1 MSDILCRRSG
11 SSEVSASWRREQGGT
26 LACRANFSH
35 ALEVSS
41 SGTTYLVYSEAGVNS
56 RSASR
61 ETDIDQ
67 RGNMT
72 TPFTTGWCEQNE
84 LGGISDRIVKTS
96 ITLPLAISF
105 PGLPADGSS
114 TDMLVCMP
122 TCVAALFPVQQH
134 GTCKASSSM
143 TPWHQDWGRIYI
155 L

>member
-11 SSEVSASWRREQGGT
+11 SSEVSASWREQGGM

-72 TPFTTGWCEQNE
+72 T
-84 LGGISDRIVKTS
+84 
-96 ITLPLAISF
+96 LAISF
-105 PGLPADGSS
+105 PGVPADGSS